1 MPHTHKVIATI
12 IVWSNLSYQII
23 RFGNGKLNLNVS
35 SLWFLGASQKLS
47 REYYVIRTS
56 VYYSLLNS
64 CFHTL
69 QFSCY
74 QLKNLPSNY
83 IRSELQ
89 MFNQHLGS
97 KLELQIGVGNFN
109 EQVLKSRLWQ
119 FVTSERWFISSRV
132 HFNGLLK

>member
-1 MPHTHKVIATI
+1 MPHTLKVIATI

-23 RFGNGKLNLNVS
+23 GFGNGILNFNVP
-35 SLWFLGASQKLS
+35 SLWFLGVTQELP

-56 VYYSLLNS
+56 VHYSLLNS